1 MTNSFMTPL
10 GLLMVMPSEKRDV
23 NPDLLNLLRSIK
35 CFLPVVCQVT
45 HMFSTAPQ
53 TSGPPQADKDTFN
66 KITKNT
72 PVGNNTPKSFSSRK
86 SRQIAPFLSAGP
98 KSQAL

>member
-1 MTNSFMTPL
+1 MANSFMTPL
-10 GLLMVMPSEKRDV
+10 GLLIVVPSEKRDI

-53 TSGPPQADKDTFN
+53 TSGPPQADKIPLIKLQKT
-66 KITKNT
+66 
-72 PVGNNTPKSFSSRK
+72 
-86 SRQIAPFLSAGP
+86 RQWETIPPNHSHLENLD
-98 KSQAL
+98 K